1 MVVTLM
7 ALAWTAAMWASP
19 TYVDV
24 PMPALSAAAMALF
37 ATKCLKTLWLY
48 PPKVRSGFKG
58 AMMAS
63 VAGLSLTHT
72 VGKAVWTGLFT
83 SGKPFLRTPKC
94 ADPARF
100 SQVLRVV
107 WQEATLLTL
116 LIMAMTSMAF
126 DRGFED
132 PAVSMWMVMLGV
144 QSLPYAATFFTATVS
159 ALSNQKRTSTPLAPA
174 ADPLAKAA

>member
-1 MVVTLM
+1 MLVTLT
-7 ALAWTAAMWASP
+7 ALVWTALMWASP
-19 TYVDV
+19 AYIDV

-37 ATKCLKTLWLY
+37 ATKFLKTLWLY
-48 PPKVRSGFKG
+48 PPKVRSGLKG

-94 ADPARF
+94 ADPALF

-107 WQEATLLTL
+107 WQETTLLVL
-116 LIMAMTSMAF
+116 LIAAMISMAF

-144 QSLPYAATFFTATVS
+144 LSLPYAATFFTATVS
-159 ALSNQKRTSTPLAPA
+159 ALSNQQQVRTPLTPA